1 MTDIFVFI
9 FISAIDPLKMSYE
22 YINNNVNNISNSRY
36 ILFFIKNLNKIW
48 IKFGLCWILKKRY
61 SMRKIIEKSCSGEYC
76 FTDNVLHDHWN
87 YSCLYNYHEIKNSP
101 ETTNDFISF
110 YKKWISI
117 LIISK

>member
-1 MTDIFVFI
+1 MLIIYLIADTFYF
-9 FISAIDPLKMSYE
+9 LL
-22 YINNNVNNISNSRY
+22 R
-36 ILFFIKNLNKIW
+36 IL
-48 IKFGLCWILKKRY
+48 IKFELNLDCVGFWKRDILC
-61 SMRKIIEKSCSGEYC
+61 MRKIIEKSCSGEYC

-101 ETTNDFISF
+101 ETMNDFITF